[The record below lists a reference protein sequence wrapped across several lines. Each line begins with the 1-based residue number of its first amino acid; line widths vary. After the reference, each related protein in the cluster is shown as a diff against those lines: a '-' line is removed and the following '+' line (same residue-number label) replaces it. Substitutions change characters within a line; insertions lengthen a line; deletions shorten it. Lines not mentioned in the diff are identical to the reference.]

1 MFTAGI
7 GRRLRPRMTAKS
19 VESRS
24 ALAGIRI
31 LDFSQMMMGP
41 LCTQT
46 LADLGA
52 DVIKV
57 ERPGSGDWMRGMPMI
72 GEFVGSDSAAFHAF
86 NRNKR
91 SLTVDL
97 KSDLGR
103 NALLKISKKCDV
115 VVENFRSGVM
125 DRLGLGY
132 EDFRAANSR
141 IIYASG
147 SGWGS
152 GSRMAEQGMPGQ
164 DLLVQAMSGVMFHTG
179 RDGDPPTACGTPI
192 ADFAASQSLAI
203 GILVALIARDRLG
216 IGQKVE
222 TNLFSAMLGVMAQ
235 ENFAV
240 INQNANLDRSKEGIA
255 SCWNDAPYG
264 NYRTAD
270 GWVAI
275 AMCSLDKL
283 GTLIGDDK
291 LGELDPWNQR
301 DAAKMRIDA
310 CVEKRKTDEWLEIF
324 RNADIWAAPVRTS
337 REAMDE
343 LVKTESGRLVA
354 MEHPEAGTMSAI
366 ACPIAM
372 SETPAIEAHA
382 PPLVGQHN
390 IEILSQ
396 FLTTAEISDL
406 KESGAL

>member
-1 MFTAGI
+1 MEEE
-7 GRRLRPRMTAKS
+7 KS
-19 VESRS
+19 KS
-24 ALAGIRI
+24 ALEGIRI

-52 DVIKV
+52 DVIKI

-72 GEFVGSDSAAFHAF
+72 GEFVGNDSAAFHAF

-103 NALLKISKKCDV
+103 KALLKISERCDI

-132 EDFRAANSR
+132 EDFKEANPR

-152 GSRMAEQGMPGQ
+152 GSRMAEQGLPGQ

-179 RDGDPPTACGTPI
+179 REGDPPTACGTPI

-203 GILVALIARDRLG
+203 GILVALVARGRHG
-216 IGQKVE
+216 AGQKVE

-240 INQNANLDRSKEGIA
+240 MNQNAKLSRSTEGIA

-270 GWVAI
+270 GWVTI
-275 AMCSLDKL
+275 AMCPLDVL
-283 GTLIGDDK
+283 GSLIGDEK
-291 LGELDPWNQR
+291 LGELDPWKQR
-301 DAAKMRIDA
+301 DEAKMRIDA
-310 CVEKRKTDEWLEIF
+310 RIEKRRTSEWLEIF
-324 RNADIWAAPVRTS
+324 RKADIWSAPVRTS
-337 REAMDE
+337 RQAMSE
-343 LVKTESGRLVA
+343 LAESEPGRLVA
-354 MEHPEAGTMSAI
+354 MEHPEAGNVTAI
-366 ACPIAM
+366 ACPISM
-372 SETPAIEAHA
+372 SETPAIEPRAA
-382 PPLVGQHN
+382 PLVGQHN
-390 IEILSQ
+390 DEILNQ
-396 FLTTAEISDL
+396 FFTGEEISAL
-406 KESGAL
+406 KDSGAI